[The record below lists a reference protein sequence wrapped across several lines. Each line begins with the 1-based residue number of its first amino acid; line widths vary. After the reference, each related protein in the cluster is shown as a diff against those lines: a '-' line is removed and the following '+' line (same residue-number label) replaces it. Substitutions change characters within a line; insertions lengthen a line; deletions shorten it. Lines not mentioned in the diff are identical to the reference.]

1 MGRTK
6 RLTPGQKEARAKLAR
21 EVREL
26 NEQQAKED
34 AARPINTVRVKTTG
48 RNKTKTYQRWDGKQ
62 WVTGTGKDAARYK
75 GLYNN
80 QQELNKQQSTEQAP
94 TSAAPKT
101 PPPPKREARIPKKG
115 KPEDFS
121 KLNLRYPQDAIE
133 EGQDFIKFEVFNY
146 KTNRATVTRDDSNLI
161 EKSLGTVILPIPSQ
175 INDQSSVEYGASGLN
190 FMQEQ
195 GIGAVK
201 NIIGSGGIGDFFGN
215 TSTELGRA
223 LDTAGNNKALINNF
237 IAKSAV
243 NAIGGN
249 ITVDQLTARSSGQII
264 NPNMELL
271 FSGPAL
277 REFSFTFK
285 FTPRFKKEADVV
297 RDIIKVFKR
306 NMKPKGSGGDFLTTP
321 NVFRI
326 KYMMGAE
333 EHKFLN
339 KFKICAL
346 KSVSVNY
353 TADGVYATY
362 HDGTP
367 ISMEMQLDFS
377 ELTPIYNEDYD
388 EYGNDT
394 GVGF

>member
-1 MGRTK
+1 M
-6 RLTPGQKEARAKLAR
+6 
-21 EVREL
+21 
-26 NEQQAKED
+26 
-34 AARPINTVRVKTTG
+34 
-48 RNKTKTYQRWDGKQ
+48 
-62 WVTGTGKDAARYK
+62 
-75 GLYNN
+75 
-80 QQELNKQQSTEQAP
+80 
-94 TSAAPKT
+94 
-101 PPPPKREARIPKKG
+101 
-115 KPEDFS
+115 
-121 KLNLRYPQDAIE
+121 
-133 EGQDFIKFEVFNY
+133 
-146 KTNRATVTRDDSNLI
+146 TRDDSNLI

-175 INDQSSVEYGASGLN
+175 INDQSSVEYGASGMN

-215 TSTELGRA
+215 TSEELGKA

-285 FTPRFKKEADVV
+285 FTPRFKKESDVV

-346 KSVSVNY
+346 KSVRVNY

-367 ISMEMQLDFS
+367 ISMEMELGFS

>member
-1 MGRTK
+1 MGRKK
-6 RLTPGQKEARAKLAR
+6 RLSATQKEAQRKLA
-21 EVREL
+21 EKVRDL
-26 NEQQAKED
+26 NATKAKED
-34 AARPINTVRVKTTG
+34 AARPINTVRVKTAG
-48 RNKTKTYQRWDGKQ
+48 RGGSQKSYQRWDGKQ
-62 WVTGTGKDAARYK
+62 WVTGTGKDAAKYK

-101 PPPPKREARIPKKG
+101 PPAPKRERRIPKTPKKEEFG
-115 KPEDFS
+115 
-121 KLNLRYPQDAIE
+121 NLRYPQDLIE

-161 EKSLGTVILPIPSQ
+161 EKALGTVILPIPSQ
-175 INDQSSVEYGASGLN
+175 INDQNAVDYQGSGLN
-190 FMQEQ
+190 FMQEE
-195 GIGAVK
+195 GIDAVK
-201 NIIGSGGIGDFFGN
+201 NVIGSGGIGEFFGN
-215 TSTELGRA
+215 TSTAIQQGFDRA
-223 LDTAGNNKALINNF
+223 SGQTQLINNF
-237 IAKSAV
+237 IAKTAV

-249 ITVDQLTARSSGQII
+249 ITTDQLTARTTGQVI

-271 FSGPAL
+271 FSGPVL
-277 REFSFTFK
+277 REFSFAFK
-285 FTPRFKKEADVV
+285 FTPRFKQESDAV

-306 NMKPKGSGGDFLTTP
+306 NMRPKGSGGDFLTTP

-326 KYMMGAE
+326 RYMMGGE
-333 EHKFLN
+333 DHKFLN

-346 KSVSVNY
+346 KSASVNY

-367 ISMEMQLDFS
+367 ISMELQLTFG

>member
-1 MGRTK
+1 MGRKKT
-6 RLTPGQKEARAKLAR
+6 LTATQKEAQRKLA
-21 EVREL
+21 EQVRDL
-26 NEQQAKED
+26 NATKAKED
-34 AARPINTVRVKTTG
+34 AARPINTVRVKTAG
-48 RNKTKTYQRWDGKQ
+48 RGGSQKSYQRWDGKQ
-62 WVTGTGKDAARYK
+62 WVTGTGKDAAKYK

-101 PPPPKREARIPKKG
+101 PPAPKRERRIPKTPKKEEFG
-115 KPEDFS
+115 
-121 KLNLRYPQDAIE
+121 NLRYPQDLIE

-175 INDQSSVEYGASGLN
+175 INDQSSVEYGASGMN

-215 TSTELGRA
+215 TSEELGKA

-285 FTPRFKKEADVV
+285 FTPRFKKESDVV

-346 KSVSVNY
+346 KAVRVNY

-367 ISMEMQLDFS
+367 ISMEMELGFS

>member
-1 MGRTK
+1 M
-6 RLTPGQKEARAKLAR
+6 
-21 EVREL
+21 
-26 NEQQAKED
+26 
-34 AARPINTVRVKTTG
+34 
-48 RNKTKTYQRWDGKQ
+48 
-62 WVTGTGKDAARYK
+62 
-75 GLYNN
+75 
-80 QQELNKQQSTEQAP
+80 
-94 TSAAPKT
+94 
-101 PPPPKREARIPKKG
+101 
-115 KPEDFS
+115 
-121 KLNLRYPQDAIE
+121 
-133 EGQDFIKFEVFNY
+133 
-146 KTNRATVTRDDSNLI
+146 TRDDSNLI

-175 INDQSSVEYGASGLN
+175 INDQSSVQYGDSGLN

-195 GIGAVK
+195 GVGAVK
-201 NIIGSGGIGDFFGN
+201 NIIGSGGIGEFFGN
-215 TSTELGRA
+215 TAGEIGRS
-223 LDTAGNNKALINNF
+223 LTKAGENKQLINNF
-237 IAKSAV
+237 IAKSDV

-249 ITVDQLTARSSGQII
+249 ITTDQLTARTTGQII

-271 FSGPAL
+271 FTGPAL

>member
-1 MGRTK
+1 MGRKK
-6 RLTPGQKEARAKLAR
+6 RLTATQKEAQRKLA
-21 EVREL
+21 EQVRDL
-26 NEQQAKED
+26 NSTKAKED
-34 AARPINTVRVKTTG
+34 AARPINTVRIKTAG
-48 RNKTKTYQRWDGKQ
+48 RGGSQKSYQRWDGKQ
-62 WVTGTGKDAARYK
+62 WVTGTGKDAAKYK

-101 PPPPKREARIPKKG
+101 PPAPKRERRIPKTPKKEEFG
-115 KPEDFS
+115 
-121 KLNLRYPQDAIE
+121 NLRYPQDLIE

-175 INDQSSVEYGASGLN
+175 INDQNAVDYQGSGLN
-190 FMQEQ
+190 FMQEE
-195 GIGAVK
+195 GIDAVK
-201 NIIGSGGIGDFFGN
+201 NVIGSGGIGEFFGN
-215 TSTELGRA
+215 TSTAIQQGFDRA
-223 LDTAGNNKALINNF
+223 SGQTQLINNF
-237 IAKSAV
+237 IAKTAV

-249 ITVDQLTARSSGQII
+249 ITTDQLTARTTGQVI

-271 FSGPAL
+271 FSGPVL

-285 FTPRFKKEADVV
+285 FTPRFKQESDAV

-306 NMKPKGSGGDFLTTP
+306 NMRPKGSGGDFLTTP

-326 KYMMGAE
+326 RYMMGE
-333 EHKFLN
+333 EDHKFLN

-346 KSVSVNY
+346 KSASVNY

-367 ISMEMQLDFS
+367 ISMELQLTFG

>member
-1 MGRTK
+1 MGRKKT
-6 RLTPGQKEARAKLAR
+6 LTATQKEAQRKLA
-21 EVREL
+21 EQVRDL
-26 NEQQAKED
+26 NATKAKED
-34 AARPINTVRVKTTG
+34 AARPINTVRVKTAG
-48 RNKTKTYQRWDGKQ
+48 RGGSQKSYQRWDGKQ
-62 WVTGTGKDAARYK
+62 WVTGTGKDAAKYK

-101 PPPPKREARIPKKG
+101 PPAPKRERRIPKTPKKEEFG
-115 KPEDFS
+115 
-121 KLNLRYPQDAIE
+121 NLRYPQDLIE

-175 INDQSSVEYGASGLN
+175 INDQSSVEYGASGMN

-215 TSTELGRA
+215 TSEELGKA

-285 FTPRFKKEADVV
+285 FTPRFKKESDVV

-346 KSVSVNY
+346 KSVRVNY

-367 ISMEMQLDFS
+367 ISMEMELGFS